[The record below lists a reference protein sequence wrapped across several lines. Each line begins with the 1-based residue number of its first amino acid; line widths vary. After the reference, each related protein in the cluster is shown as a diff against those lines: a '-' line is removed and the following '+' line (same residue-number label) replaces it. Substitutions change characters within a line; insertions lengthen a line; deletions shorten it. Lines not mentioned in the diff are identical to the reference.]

1 MKIVFFTFYFPPDL
15 SAGSFRSIAFSQ
27 SLKKMLNPVDK
38 IDIITSH
45 PNRYKTHL
53 VEAQDLEFDEMITIH
68 RINVPSHTGTMF
80 SQGYAFLIFSFY
92 SFNLCRK
99 IKPDFLIGTSSR
111 LMTAALTWISAAYL
125 KKRYFIDLRDIFSE
139 TISDIF
145 IQKNKLLGLITKF
158 FFIKLEK
165 YVLNSAAGVNVV
177 SEGFPEYFE
186 NNGID
191 TSNWFFFPNGVD
203 QDFVGFSAKEA
214 RLKKNIKNIKNSKTI
229 LYAGNIGKGQ
239 GLEKVIPDIAKSLG
253 LEYQIKIIG
262 DGGAISILKDLVNKE
277 NIKNVELIPPV
288 GRIELT
294 QYYLEADILFLHLND
309 IPAFERVLPSKIFEY
324 AALGKPIIA
333 GLSGYSANFMKTNIP
348 HAQVFAPGDYKN
360 AVKCILDSANIKVSR
375 SIVNK
380 FISEYL
386 RVSIMNELAQEVIRC
401 IEDENE

>member
-27 SLKKMLNPVDK
+27 SLKERIKPGDK

-45 PNRYKTHL
+45 PNRYKAHL
-53 VEAQDLEFDEMITIH
+53 IEAQDVEFDEMITIH
-68 RINVPSHTGTMF
+68 RINVPSHNGSMF
-80 SQGYAFLIFSFY
+80 SQGYAFLIFAISA
-92 SFNLCRK
+92 FNLCRK

-111 LMTAALTWISAAYL
+111 LMTATLTWISASYL

-145 IQKNKLLGLITKF
+145 MQKNRLLALITKH

-203 QDFVGFSAKEA
+203 HNFVDFPAQKTG
-214 RLKKNIKNIKNSKTI
+214 LKKSIKTI

-239 GLEKVIPDIAKSLG
+239 GLEKVIPVIAKSLG
-253 LEYQIKIIG
+253 FEYQIKIIG
-262 DGGAISILKDLVNKE
+262 DGGAISLLRDLINKE
-277 NIKNVELIPPV
+277 NIQNVELIPPV

-294 QYYLEADILFLHLND
+294 KYYLEADILFLHLNN
-309 IPAFERVLPSKIFEY
+309 ISAFKRVLPSKIFEY
-324 AALGKPIIA
+324 AALGRPIVA
-333 GLSGYSANFMKTNIP
+333 GLNGYSAEFMRQNIP
-348 HAQVFAPGDYKN
+348 HALIFPPGDPKG
-360 AVKCILDSANIKVSR
+360 AVKCILDSTNIKVSR
-375 SIVNK
+375 NIVNEFVSK
-380 FISEYL
+380 YL
-386 RVSIMNELAQEVIRC
+386 RVSIMDELTHELIGC
-401 IEDENE
+401 IEDTK

>member
-1 MKIVFFTFYFPPDL
+1 MKVVFFTFYFPPDL

-27 SLKKMLNPVDK
+27 SFKEMLKPGDK
-38 IDIITSH
+38 IDVITSH
-45 PNRYKTHL
+45 PNRYKAHI
-53 VEAQDLEFDEMITIH
+53 VEAQDIEFDEMITIH

-80 SQGYAFLIFSFY
+80 SQGYAFLIFALY
-92 SFNLCRK
+92 AFNLCRK

-111 LMTAALTWISAAYL
+111 LMTAALTWISATFL

-145 IQKNKLLGLITKF
+145 TQKNKLLGLITKYI
-158 FFIKLEK
+158 FIKLEK
-165 YVLNSAAGVNVV
+165 YILNSASGVNVV
-177 SEGFPEYFE
+177 SKGFPEYFE

-203 QDFVGFSAKEA
+203 QDFVDFPVEEVG
-214 RLKKNIKNIKNSKTI
+214 LKKNIKTV

-239 GLEKVIPDIAKSLG
+239 GLEKVIPSIAKNLG

-262 DGGAISILKDLVNKE
+262 DGGAISILKDLVNNE
-277 NIKNVELIPPV
+277 NIQNVELIPPV
-288 GRIELT
+288 GRIELI
-294 QYYLEADILFLHLND
+294 QYYLEADILFLHVNN

-333 GLSGYSANFMKTNIP
+333 GLSGYSADFMRKNIP
-348 HAQVFAPGDYKN
+348 YALIFAPGDSKN

-375 SIVNK
+375 NTVNK
-380 FISEYL
+380 FISKYL
-386 RVSIMNELAQEVIRC
+386 RASIMNELAQEVIGC
-401 IEDENE
+401 IGDKNG

>member
-27 SLKKMLNPVDK
+27 SLKERVKPGGK

-45 PNRYKTHL
+45 PNRYKAHL
-53 VEAQDLEFDEMITIH
+53 IEAQDVEFDEMITIH
-68 RINVPSHTGTMF
+68 RINVPSHTGSMF
-80 SQGYAFLIFSFY
+80 SQGYAFLIFAISA
-92 SFNLCRK
+92 FNLCRK
-99 IKPDFLIGTSSR
+99 INPDFLIGTSSR
-111 LMTAALTWISAAYL
+111 LMTAALTWISAIYL

-145 IQKNKLLGLITKF
+145 MQKNRLLGLITKH

-203 QDFVGFSAKEA
+203 QNFVDFPAQKTG
-214 RLKKNIKNIKNSKTI
+214 LKKSIKTI

-239 GLEKVIPDIAKSLG
+239 GLEKVIPVIAKSLG
-253 LEYQIKIIG
+253 FEYQIKIIG
-262 DGGAISILKDLVNKE
+262 DGGSISLLRDLINKE
-277 NIKNVELIPPV
+277 NIQNVELISPV

-294 QYYLEADILFLHLND
+294 KYYLEADILFLHLNN
-309 IPAFERVLPSKIFEY
+309 IPAFKRVLPSKIFEY
-324 AALGKPIIA
+324 AALGRPIVA
-333 GLSGYSANFMKTNIP
+333 GLNGYSAKFMRQNIP
-348 HAQVFAPGDYKN
+348 HALIFPPGDSKG
-360 AVKCILDSANIKVSR
+360 AVKCILDSTNIKVSR
-375 SIVNK
+375 NIVNEFVSK
-380 FISEYL
+380 YL
-386 RVSIMNELAQEVIRC
+386 RVSIMDELTHELIGC
-401 IEDENE
+401 IEDTK